1 ASCPAPT
8 RSGRDR
14 VWVHSRLRAACSRS
28 LSSSRPPSAH
38 RLFLL
43 LLDQRGDGL
52 PSFGPHRH
60 AMHLKREIGVAVAE
74 PELVHGAVQCDADG
88 FPRLQRAPEALRLGI
103 RETDLR
109 GPPPA
114 RGRAP
119 DPHHMTPPPPAPPPP
134 PPPCAKPPPVHGLP
148 APKLR
153 PI

>member
-1 ASCPAPT
+1 GLGSW
-8 RSGRDR
+8 GRDR
-14 VWVHSRLRAACSRS
+14 DARDVE
-28 LSSSRPPSAH
+28 
-38 RLFLL
+38 
-43 LLDQRGDGL
+43 G
-52 PSFGPHRH
+52 
-60 AMHLKREIGVAVAE
+60 EIGVAVAE

-109 GPPPA
+109 GA
-114 RGRAP
+114 AAVRGRAA
-119 DPHHMTPPPPAPPPP
+119 DHHHMNPPPPAPPPP